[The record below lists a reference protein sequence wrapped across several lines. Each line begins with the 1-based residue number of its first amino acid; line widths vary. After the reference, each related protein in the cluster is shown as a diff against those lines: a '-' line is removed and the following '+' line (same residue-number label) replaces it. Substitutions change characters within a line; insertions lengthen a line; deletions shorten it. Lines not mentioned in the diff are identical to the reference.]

1 MENIK
6 RLEEALKHHL
16 EDEYS
21 QFIELSSIKKIK
33 DSIYEVN
40 WMASVINFYSY
51 SPIHLYGKRIDLKD
65 IIRDNK
71 IKSLLN
77 QEQIELSIDIDEIR
91 NSKGLLCGH
100 DRLNQLRRTT

>member
-1 MENIK
+1 M
-6 RLEEALKHHL
+6 
-16 EDEYS
+16 
-21 QFIELSSIKKIK
+21 
-33 DSIYEVN
+33 
-40 WMASVINFYSY
+40 
-51 SPIHLYGKRIDLKD
+51 KD

-77 QEQIELSIDIDEIR
+77 QEQIDISIDIDEIR

>member
-51 SPIHLYGKRIDLKD
+51 SPIHLLVK
-65 IIRDNK
+65 
-71 IKSLLN
+71 
-77 QEQIELSIDIDEIR
+77 ELI
-91 NSKGLLCGH
+91 
-100 DRLNQLRRTT
+100 